1 MAGIG
6 VFMDHCAPA
15 DTGQDLPGCAVV
27 DHGIR
32 SAEQD
37 QDRGSTAHCRCL
49 RRKQFGQKPQVV
61 ATDRKGIG
69 PHDGVQ
75 VWVAREIPS
84 TLMGRKDRSPG
95 IRTDPHLS
103 ARRWAGLSAT

>member
-37 QDRGSTAHCRCL
+37 QNGMGDRGSTAHCRCL
-49 RRKQFGQKPQVV
+49 RRKQFGQKPQV
-61 ATDRKGIG
+61 
-69 PHDGVQ
+69 
-75 VWVAREIPS
+75 
-84 TLMGRKDRSPG
+84 
-95 IRTDPHLS
+95 
-103 ARRWAGLSAT
+103 